1 MQNTA
6 KRHVRSLLTTKIKWV
21 LHFKRTHSFRG
32 LHDMLLRRSKQP
44 THTTRTK
51 LEKTLLH
58 FETWVTV
65 HTLTWCCRHLFDSS
79 LDNLLLKQLYRT
91 SFAITTLHSLTS
103 CDTPIPRDLLR
114 LSAALTAH
122 AKSGTLAKIRVSHK

>member
-51 LEKTLLH
+51 LKKKLFFTLKH
-58 FETWVTV
+58 GSRS
-65 HTLTWCCRHLFDSS
+65 TLSLGAVVDSS

-103 CDTPIPRDLLR
+103 CDTPIPRALLR
-114 LSAALTAH
+114 LSLLHLQHTQKAERSP
-122 AKSGTLAKIRVSHK
+122 K